1 MFKVNNKNTTATS
14 NNVEQIEF
22 IKGLQ
27 LTNTGYHS
35 TESKIDIL
43 LGSDCYWKVVSEKIK
58 RDSHTDAT
66 AINTMF
72 VWFLGGTFKNKH
84 EVLLD

>member
-35 TESKIDIL
+35 TESKIL

-72 VWFLGGTFKNKH
+72 V
-84 EVLLD
+84 

>member
-1 MFKVNNKNTTATS
+1 MFKVNNKNTRATS
-14 NNVEQIEF
+14 NNAEQIEF

-43 LGSDCYWKVVSEKIK
+43 GSDCYWKVVPEKIK
-58 RDSHTDAT
+58 RASHTDAT

-72 VWFLGGTFKNKH
+72 VGFLGGTFKNKH